1 MFGLVPTEV
10 QIDPAT
16 GVISPATG
24 GFARR
29 LSDLDGTFQDRQA
42 ARRAMIDRDDPLV
55 YEVAE
60 FKCAGSDLFFGTTTM
75 QPGKIGD
82 EFFMTRGHFHQRP
95 DMGEV
100 YCTQSGSG
108 LLLLESRDGRSET
121 IEMRPGSCAFIPPDW
136 AHRSINIGSSL
147 LVFTWFCNV
156 LAGNDYAS
164 IARRGMRK
172 LVVDRGDKAEVI
184 DNPGWV

>member
-1 MFGLVPTEV
+1 V
-10 QIDPAT
+10 QIDAAT
-16 GVISPATG
+16 GAMSPVTG
-24 GFARR
+24 RFSRR
-29 LSDLDGTFQDRQA
+29 LSDLGDAFRDMQA
-42 ARRAMIDRDDPLV
+42 CRRAIIDRDDPLV

-60 FKCAGSDLFFGTTTM
+60 FKQAGSDLFFGTTTM

-100 YCTQSGSG
+100 YCTQSGRG

-121 IEMRPGSCAFIPPDW
+121 VEMRRGSCAFIPPDW
-136 AHRSINIGSSL
+136 AHRSINTGSDQ

-172 LVVDRGDKAEVI
+172 LVVDRAGKAEVI
-184 DNPGWV
+184 DNPAWV